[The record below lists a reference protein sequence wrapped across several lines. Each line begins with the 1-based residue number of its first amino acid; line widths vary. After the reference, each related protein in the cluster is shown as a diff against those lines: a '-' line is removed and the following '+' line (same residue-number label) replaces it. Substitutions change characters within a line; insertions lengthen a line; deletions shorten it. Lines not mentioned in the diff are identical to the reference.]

1 VPTSVRSTGE
11 APVFHSVPAGV
22 SLGDAVVEAVRNLRV
37 TLGAGTIGVLS
48 PDKPFAEVEAALKAG
63 VAEMDPS
70 ALLADGV
77 TLLPVRSAKGLE
89 FDGVI
94 VIEPA
99 EIVNESAQGLRALYV
114 SLTRATRSLTIVH
127 AEPLP
132 DCVQPVDYA
141 SDPAFASMFAD
152 SSDSSN
158 ESVEPVD
165 LAPVDSAALNGEL
178 HRPEVSQPEDG
189 VNGEAAAQRD
199 ADPAAFPQVDSP
211 IGEQGVNGNFDGQLN
226 GSPSTSADPVQAER
240 QIPSADEPSQG
251 TFPF

>member
-1 VPTSVRSTGE
+1 VLAYLPQKRPGRSVELTVGYRTPAEIMALAKQVLAVAAPELTVPTSVRSTGE
-11 APVFHSVPAGV
+11 APVFHSVPAGI

-141 SDPAFASMFAD
+141 SDPAFAI
-152 SSDSSN
+152 
-158 ESVEPVD
+158 
-165 LAPVDSAALNGEL
+165 
-178 HRPEVSQPEDG
+178 
-189 VNGEAAAQRD
+189 
-199 ADPAAFPQVDSP
+199 SP
-211 IGEQGVNGNFDGQLN
+211 PTTE
-226 GSPSTSADPVQAER
+226 SADVVGVSSPAVEIDRVGSSSLPEPSPNGVVHHPANDQHQA
-240 QIPSADEPSQG
+240 PSADEPSQG
-251 TFPF
+251 SFPF